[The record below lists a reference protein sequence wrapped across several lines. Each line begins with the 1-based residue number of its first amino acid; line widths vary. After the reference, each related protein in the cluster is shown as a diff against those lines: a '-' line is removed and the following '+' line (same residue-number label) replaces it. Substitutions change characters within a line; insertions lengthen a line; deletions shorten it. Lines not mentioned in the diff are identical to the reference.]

1 MSDKPPGKV
10 QFNIDGPVARL
21 SIDNPARRNAM
32 SLSMWLA
39 VAEAMAT
46 VAKRDDVRVVVMRG
60 VGEKSFVSGADIS
73 EFESQRSSE
82 EGVKAYGE
90 AVALA
95 QGRLARCAVPVVA
108 NIHGICMGGGLGLAM
123 SCDLRYCT
131 TTTKFRM
138 PAARLGL
145 GYGFSGMDQLV
156 SVVGAARAAD
166 VFYTART
173 FDGAEAQ
180 RIALVHQAAPADELD
195 ELVES
200 IVSAIATNAPL
211 TIKAAKLAIRA
222 AVSDPEHRPLQEIEH
237 AVQACFDS
245 ADYIEGRKA
254 FLEKRTPEFKGS

>member
-1 MSDKPPGKV
+1 MSDKPKGKV
-10 QFNIDGPVARL
+10 SFEIDGSVGRI

-39 VAEAMAT
+39 VADAMAT
-46 VAKRDDVRVVVMRG
+46 VAERDDVRVVVLRG
-60 VGEKSFVSGADIS
+60 VGDKAFVSGADIS
-73 EFESQRSSE
+73 EFETQRSSE

-95 QGRLARCAVPVVA
+95 QGRLAQCAVPVVA

-131 TTTKFRM
+131 TTTRFRM

-145 GYGFSGMDQLV
+145 GYGYSGMAQLV

-173 FDGAEAQ
+173 FDGEEAQ
-180 RIALVHQAAPADELD
+180 RIALVHQAVPADELD
-195 ELVES
+195 RLVES
-200 IVSAIATNAPL
+200 IVEAIATNAPL

-222 AVSDPEHRPLQEIEH
+222 AVSDPEKRQLQELEQ
-237 AVQACFDS
+237 AVQAGFDS
-245 ADYIEGRKA
+245 ADYVEGRKA
-254 FLEKRTPEFKGS
+254 VIETRTPAFKAS

>member
-1 MSDKPPGKV
+1 MSDKPAGKIEFV
-10 QFNIDGPVARL
+10 IDGPIARL
-21 SIDNPARRNAM
+21 NIDNPARRNAM

-39 VAEAMAT
+39 VADAMST
-46 VAKRDDVRVVVMRG
+46 VAERPDVRVVVMRG

-82 EGVKAYGE
+82 AGVKAYGE

-95 QGRLARCAVPVVA
+95 QGRLAQCAVPVIA

-145 GYGFSGMDQLV
+145 GYGFSGMEQLV

-166 VFYTART
+166 VFYTARI
-173 FDGAEAQ
+173 FDGLEAQ
-180 RIALVHQAAPADELD
+180 RISLVHQAAAADALD

-200 IVSAIATNAPL
+200 IANDIATNAPL

-222 AVSDPEHRPLQEIEH
+222 AVADPENRPHKEINR

-245 ADYIEGRKA
+245 EDYIEGRKA
-254 FLEKRTPEFKGS
+254 FLEKRTPNFKGA

>member
-1 MSDKPPGKV
+1 MTDYSTITVEKRGEVDWLTLNRPDALNSITVDMVGELNDYFGKL
-10 QFNIDGPVARL
+10 FNDG
-21 SIDNPARRNAM
+21 S
-32 SLSMWLA
+32 
-39 VAEAMAT
+39 
-46 VAKRDDVRVVVMRG
+46 VRVVVMRG

-82 EGVKAYGE
+82 TGVKAYGE

-95 QGRLARCAVPVVA
+95 QGRLASCAVPVVA

-145 GYGFSGMDQLV
+145 GYGFPGMDQLV

-173 FDGAEAQ
+173 FDGAEAE
-180 RIALVHQAAPADELD
+180 RIALVHQAAPADKLD

-222 AVSDPEHRPLQEIEH
+222 AVADPENRPLQDIEQ

-245 ADYIEGRKA
+245 ADYVEGRKA
-254 FLEKRTPEFKGS
+254 FLEKRTPAFKGA

>member
-1 MSDKPPGKV
+1 VSDKPRGKV
-10 QFNIDGPVARL
+10 QFTVDGPIARL
-21 SIDNPARRNAM
+21 NIDNPARRNAM

-39 VAEAMAT
+39 VADAIKNIAERT
-46 VAKRDDVRVVVMRG
+46 DVRVVVLRG
-60 VGEKSFVSGADIS
+60 VGEQSFVSGADIS

-82 EGVKAYGE
+82 EGVRAYGE

-95 QGRLARCAVPVVA
+95 QGRLAQCAIPVVA

-131 TTTKFRM
+131 TATRFRM

-145 GYGFSGMDQLV
+145 GYGFSGMAQLV

-173 FDGAEAQ
+173 FDGEEAQ
-180 RIALVHQAAPADELD
+180 RIGLVHQAAPAGQLD
-195 ELVES
+195 DLVES
-200 IVSAIATNAPL
+200 LVNDIANNAPL

-222 AVSDPEHRPLQEIEH
+222 ATADPENRPLKAIEK

-245 ADYIEGRKA
+245 KDYIEGRRA
-254 FLEKRTPEFKGS
+254 FLEKRPPAFKGA